1 MIFRYFKHFV
11 LTATNWALSSSDDV
25 LVGGQAVMEGV
36 MMRSPQGYSV
46 AVRRQDGSI
55 RVIKETLKTPA
66 EKWKIFKLPVIR
78 GVGVLGQALVLGI
91 KALRFSADEAVQDAE
106 AAEAASTGAEEPKDE
121 RPDAKPEKLS
131 SWLIAGSLVLALGVN
146 IALFFALPLFLTNFL
161 QSQLGFESSI
171 LFNAIDGVFRV
182 TTFVLFLLVISW
194 MKDMRRVFE
203 YHGAEHKTVYNFEA
217 RENLTVENARKYSTL
232 HPRCG
237 TSFLLVLMIVSIV
250 VFSVAH
256 FDALAAKLARTN
268 RPASA
273 DRRHFVRNHPF
284 LGEASRQPSQD
295 RDLSRSAPPEDHD
308 QGTRREATGHCDKS
322 TRRSALCMSLDGLLI
337 RKLQDT
343 EARYADLN
351 TQLADSA
358 VISDSKHYQK
368 TAKAHSDLGEIVGR
382 YQEYKALEK
391 SIQETKAMLREA
403 GLDADMKAMAEEE
416 LADLEKRRDA
426 CGEDLK
432 ILLLPKDPNDE
443 RNVILEIR
451 AGTGGDEATLFVSDV
466 FRMYSRY
473 AERQHWR
480 VEILS
485 SNSTGVGG
493 FKEIIALIEGK
504 GVYSRLKYEG
514 GVHRVQ
520 RVPATEASGRIHTS
534 AITVAVLPEAEE
546 VEVAINEK
554 DLRIDTFCSSGPGG
568 QSVNTTYSAV
578 RITHIP
584 TGLVVS
590 CQDEKSQIKNRAKGL
605 RVLRSRLYELEQE
618 KQQKALA
625 DERRSMVGS
634 GDRSEKIRT
643 YNYPQNRF
651 TDHRIG
657 LTLHRLD
664 FIMDGDLTE
673 ILDTLTSHFQAER
686 LKDEDHKEPVA

>member
-1 MIFRYFKHFV
+1 
-11 LTATNWALSSSDDV
+11 
-25 LVGGQAVMEGV
+25 
-36 MMRSPQGYSV
+36 
-46 AVRRQDGSI
+46 
-55 RVIKETLKTPA
+55 
-66 EKWKIFKLPVIR
+66 
-78 GVGVLGQALVLGI
+78 
-91 KALRFSADEAVQDAE
+91 
-106 AAEAASTGAEEPKDE
+106 
-121 RPDAKPEKLS
+121 
-131 SWLIAGSLVLALGVN
+131 
-146 IALFFALPLFLTNFL
+146 
-161 QSQLGFESSI
+161 
-171 LFNAIDGVFRV
+171 
-182 TTFVLFLLVISW
+182 
-194 MKDMRRVFE
+194 
-203 YHGAEHKTVYNFEA
+203 
-217 RENLTVENARKYSTL
+217 
-232 HPRCG
+232 
-237 TSFLLVLMIVSIV
+237 
-250 VFSVAH
+250 
-256 FDALAAKLARTN
+256 
-268 RPASA
+268 
-273 DRRHFVRNHPF
+273 
-284 LGEASRQPSQD
+284 
-295 RDLSRSAPPEDHD
+295 
-308 QGTRREATGHCDKS
+308 
-322 TRRSALCMSLDGLLI
+322 MSLDNLLI

-351 TQLADSA
+351 AQLADPETIA
-358 VISDSKHYQK
+358 DSKKYQK
-368 TAKAHSDLGEIVGR
+368 AAKVHSDLGEIVNR
-382 YQEYKALEK
+382 YQEYRTLEK
-391 SIQETKAMLREA
+391 GIGETRALIREA
-403 GLDADMKAMAEEE
+403 GQDADMKAMAEEE

-426 CGEDLK
+426 CGEELK
-432 ILLLPKDPNDE
+432 VLLLPKDPNDE
-443 RNVILEIR
+443 RNIILEIR

-473 AERQHWR
+473 AERQRWR

-520 RVPATEASGRIHTS
+520 RVPATEGSGRIHTS

-546 VEVAINEK
+546 VEVAIAEK

-664 FIMDGDLTE
+664 FIMDGDLSE
-673 ILDTLTSHFQAER
+673 ILDTLANHFRDER
-686 LKDEDHKEPVA
+686 LKDEGDKEPVV